1 LAAGAKDDESS
12 LARAS
17 KAAGDKA
24 SQQDK
29 RNTAKKGLEEKKNE
43 DNQDKD
49 PDLDEE
55 MAIDPV
61 IGAASSS
68 SPSRNG
74 PVPGRGDGGWGAR
87 GPGHGGV
94 TGRGGFLG

>member
-1 LAAGAKDDESS
+1 V
-12 LARAS
+12 RAS
-17 KAAGDKA
+17 KAAGDEA
-24 SQQDK
+24 ARQGK

-49 PDLDEE
+49 RDLDEE

-61 IGAASSS
+61 IGAASGGF
-68 SPSRNG
+68 PSRNG
-74 PVPGRGDGGWGAR
+74 LVPGQGDGGWGAR

-94 TGRGGFLG
+94 TGRGGFLGRGG